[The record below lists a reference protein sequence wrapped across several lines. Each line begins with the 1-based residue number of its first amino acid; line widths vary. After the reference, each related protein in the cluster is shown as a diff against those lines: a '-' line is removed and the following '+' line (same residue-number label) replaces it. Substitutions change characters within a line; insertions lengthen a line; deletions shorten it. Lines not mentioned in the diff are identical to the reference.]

1 MILSFILATTMN
13 IYAATYS
20 YTCFEN
26 GDAPNQLPKKFTLV
40 QNDKFVILNN
50 YLFHQDMKLGLQG
63 VSQNKAF
70 FSIQNDQLSLIV
82 QSDSSLM
89 SGGTIT
95 VDGSYVGTIEVT
107 YDDYRE
113 EITQFY
119 FCKRRNL

>member
-1 MILSFILATTMN
+1 MILSFILATSMN
-13 IYAATYS
+13 LFAATYS
-20 YTCFEN
+20 FTCFEN

-40 QNDKFVILNN
+40 QNDKFVVLNT

-63 VSQNKAF
+63 VLQNKAYY
-70 FSIQNDQLSLIV
+70 SLQNDQFSLSV
-82 QSDSSLM
+82 QSDSSLI

-113 EITQFY
+113 EINQFY
-119 FCKRRNL
+119 FCKRKSL